1 MYFVCKFKTPKDK
14 DVSIFLKNVKGLAKA
29 EIPAVELVERK
40 DMYYLFRVCTNNQI
54 KLFNLNLVVEGQ
66 VLASRSFTFSVERI
80 EYDIGLSYDYVNN
93 KKIVMS
99 NFEGLVASSIFN
111 NVDQINFY

>member
-1 MYFVCKFKTPKDK
+1 M
-14 DVSIFLKNVKGLAKA
+14 
-29 EIPAVELVERK
+29 
-40 DMYYLFRVCTNNQI
+40 
-54 KLFNLNLVVEGQ
+54 
-66 VLASRSFTFSVERI
+66 ASRSFTFSVERI
-80 EYDIGLSYDYVNN
+80 EYDIGLSYDYVDN